1 MAKAIPVDV
10 TFPVSG
16 ETRTF
21 RSIRAVA
28 RMLSGAGTES
38 GGFRRTISARAANGS
53 VSAQPDRVRHN
64 RLADAWVSDPG
75 LERVA

>member
-10 TFPVSG
+10 TFPESG

-28 RMLSGAGTES
+28 RMLSGTGTES
-38 GGFRRTISARAANGS
+38 GGFRKTISARAANGF
-53 VSAQPDRVRHN
+53 VLAQPDVVRHN
-64 RLADAWVSDPG
+64 RLADAWVADPG